1 MFVVVDDDDGDDGD
15 VGYIAVS
22 DVFPQK
28 IFHSNYPFTGLPNLL
43 IDIRKNN
50 VLICYFI
57 HIIFIRGVNVRR

>member
-1 MFVVVDDDDGDDGD
+1 MFVVDDGDDGDND

-28 IFHSNYPFTGLPNLL
+28 IFHSNYPVTGLPNLL
-43 IDIRKNN
+43 IDIRKNKF
-50 VLICYFI
+50 CYFI